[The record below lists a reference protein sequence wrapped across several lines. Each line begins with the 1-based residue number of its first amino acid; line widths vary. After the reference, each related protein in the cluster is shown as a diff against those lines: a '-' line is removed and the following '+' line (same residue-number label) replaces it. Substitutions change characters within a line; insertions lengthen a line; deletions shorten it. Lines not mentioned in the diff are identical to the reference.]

1 MKIGI
6 IKGGIFDVREIN
18 EYQTKMEL
26 PDGSISTVIMTVEAQ
41 LEEYAAKGW
50 KPVEDIDTLQ
60 LECSEMFFST
70 EVLPIDKG
78 ESIGFSY
85 DKRLDKRL
93 VERRIDDLKAE
104 LSSSDYKVTKC
115 YEASLLGIELPYDIA
130 ILHLERQTI
139 RDKINQFENLL

>member
-50 KPVEDIDTLQ
+50 KPVEDIDVRALGLHAVKTHVRQYLYRNYHGFNTVTL
-60 LECSEMFFST
+60 T
-70 EVLPIDKG
+70 V
-78 ESIGFSY
+78 
-85 DKRLDKRL
+85 
-93 VERRIDDLKAE
+93 
-104 LSSSDYKVTKC
+104 
-115 YEASLLGIELPYDIA
+115 
-130 ILHLERQTI
+130 
-139 RDKINQFENLL
+139 

>member
-70 EVLPIDKG
+70 QVIPFDKG

-130 ILHLERQTI
+130 ILHSERQSI
-139 RDKINQFENLL
+139 RDKVNELEALL

>member
-6 IKGGIFDVREIN
+6 IKGGFFDVREIN

-41 LEEYAAKGW
+41 LEEYESKGW

-78 ESIGFSY
+78 DVIGFTY
-85 DKRLDKRL
+85 QKRLDKRL
-93 VERRIDDLKAE
+93 VAREIERLKTE
-104 LSSSDYKVTKC
+104 LSESDYKVTKC
-115 YEASLLGIELPYDIA
+115 YEASLLGEELPYNIVTV
-130 ILHLERQTI
+130 HSERQSL
-139 RDKINQFENLL
+139 RDTINQLENLV